1 MRSGGGGLWLVTT
14 VTRESGDLCRGPAGG
29 MQRSVSDRPSYLH
42 LWHEFLNIQPKRF
55 PREYPVSE
63 TFRACTFLVRV
74 NFTIHELNVVSKRL
88 FIFLFFIHRFR
99 GKKTLEIIDIL
110 TSNSL
115 EEFYMK
121 DESNNL

>member
-14 VTRESGDLCRGPAGG
+14 VTRESGDLCCGPAGG

-74 NFTIHELNVVSKRL
+74 NFTIRELNVVSKRL
-88 FIFLFFIHRFR
+88 FIFFIFYTSISREEDTRNYRYFDEQFSR
-99 GKKTLEIIDIL
+99 GIVM
-110 TSNSL
+110 NN
-115 EEFYMK
+115 
-121 DESNNL
+121 ESNNL

>member
-63 TFRACTFLVRV
+63 TFRACTFLIRV
-74 NFTIHELNVVSKRL
+74 NFTIPFERCFKEAFL
-88 FIFLFFIHRFR
+88 FIFYTSISREEDTRNYRYFDEQFSR
-99 GKKTLEIIDIL
+99 GIIY
-110 TSNSL
+110 
-115 EEFYMK
+115 EK
-121 DESNNL
+121 